1 MKGLLTKEF
10 IMLKKQWFVISL
22 FVLMFGIVGI
32 VSGTPS
38 MMLMIPLFMSV
49 YQSNILADEMSKWQQ
64 YAIVLP
70 YGRKNIISSK
80 YFYIAIISLCSTLFI
95 TLCYTI
101 SALIGR
107 ISCSLSECLII
118 LICSLVTGLVYP
130 AIILPLSYKFN
141 SDKGRFLLM
150 IINGSFGGIFAV
162 FSINENV
169 YNSFLGLVDI
179 VKFLPFIALALVV
192 ILYIISWQISVK
204 IYEKREL

>member
-64 YAIVLP
+64 YAVVLP

-80 YFYIAIISLCSTLFI
+80 YLYIAIIALCSTLFI

-118 LICSLVTGLVYP
+118 SICSLVTGLVYP

>member
-10 IMLKKQWFVISL
+10 IMLKKQWFIISL

-32 VSGTPS
+32 VSGFPS
-38 MMLMIPLFMSV
+38 MMLMIPLFMSI
-49 YQSNILADEMSKWQQ
+49 YQSNVLADEMSKWQQ

-101 SALIGR
+101 SVLIGR
-107 ISCSLSECLII
+107 IDFSLGECLII
-118 LICSLVTGLVYP
+118 MLCSLVAGLVYP
-130 AIILPLSYKFN
+130 TLILPLSYKFN
-141 SDKGRFLLM
+141 SDKGKFLLM
-150 IINGSFGGIFAV
+150 IINGSCGGIFAV

-169 YNSFLGLVDI
+169 FNSFVGLVNVARFIPI
-179 VKFLPFIALALVV
+179 VALALIV